1 MVISDN
7 CYYSMLLF
15 ISVIVIIMGLEDSD
29 RGGRPAR
36 QGGLRAAEGL
46 QICYKSPSLS
56 LSLYTYIYIY
66 IHAYNIYIYIYTYI
80 HIFVN
85 NVCNQYVYIC
95 IQYMYAMCNI

>member
-46 QICYKSPSLS
+46 QICYKSLSLS
-56 LSLYTYIYIY
+56 LSLSIYIYIYIYIY
-66 IHAYNIYIYIYTYI
+66 IHAYNIYIYIYIHTY
-80 HIFVN
+80 
-85 NVCNQYVYIC
+85 
-95 IQYMYAMCNI
+95 M